1 MPRYL
6 WRAIADNGVEGPRTA
21 LRSGCFPRLA
31 EVQEPAGA
39 CSEAGDG
46 RELRTVKTNHGALV
60 SNFHNGVPRSYRDRK
75 DIALQSAA
83 VSKVQNPN
91 SVVKLKDLQ
100 TGEEIAQAIVS
111 MARSGCSALHHPD
124 KCRCY
129 VAGSK
134 VAGGSQD
141 PRRMFRCGTS
151 PHATMAPSAPADF
164 VSVIDDVPLIDV
176 AGAGVRPRHLH
187 NTARTSRRAACRGG
201 TSTRRRRWP
210 DEVRTVG
217 GDDD

>member
-1 MPRYL
+1 MPRCL
-6 WRAIADNGVEGPRTA
+6 WRAISDNGVEGPRTA

-100 TGEEIAQAIVS
+100 TGEEIV
-111 MARSGCSALHHPD
+111 
-124 KCRCY
+124 
-129 VAGSK
+129 VAFTQG
-134 VAGGSQD
+134 QQ
-141 PRRMFRCGTS
+141 
-151 PHATMAPSAPADF
+151 
-164 VSVIDDVPLIDV
+164 
-176 AGAGVRPRHLH
+176 
-187 NTARTSRRAACRGG
+187 
-201 TSTRRRRWP
+201 
-210 DEVRTVG
+210 
-217 GDDD
+217 

>member
-1 MPRYL
+1 VL
-6 WRAIADNGVEGPRTA
+6 LTIAA
-21 LRSGCFPRLA
+21 LKGLAPRSGQAVSPDFN
-31 EVQEPAGA
+31 AGA

-100 TGEEIAQAIVS
+100 TGEEIAQAIVA

-124 KCRCY
+124 KCRC
-129 VAGSK
+129 
-134 VAGGSQD
+134 
-141 PRRMFRCGTS
+141 
-151 PHATMAPSAPADF
+151 
-164 VSVIDDVPLIDV
+164 
-176 AGAGVRPRHLH
+176 
-187 NTARTSRRAACRGG
+187 
-201 TSTRRRRWP
+201 
-210 DEVRTVG
+210 
-217 GDDD
+217 

>member
-1 MPRYL
+1 VLLP
-6 WRAIADNGVEGPRTA
+6 ITA
-21 LRSGCFPRLA
+21 LKGLAPRSGQAVSPDWLKFN
-31 EVQEPAGA
+31 AGA

-91 SVVKLKDLQ
+91 NVVKLKDLQ

-141 PRRMFRCGTS
+141 PRRMFRCGDK
-151 PHATMAPSAPADF
+151 SARHDGTFSPADF

-176 AGAGVRPRHLH
+176 AGAGVRPRHLC
-187 NTARTSRRAACRGG
+187 NTARIP
-201 TSTRRRRWP
+201 TRCVQGRNLHPAQALAR
-210 DEVRTVG
+210 
-217 GDDD
+217 

>member
-1 MPRYL
+1 MLLP
-6 WRAIADNGVEGPRTA
+6 ITA
-21 LRSGCFPRLA
+21 LKGLAPRSGQAVSPDWLKFN
-31 EVQEPAGA
+31 AGA

-111 MARSGCSALHHPD
+111 MAREAARLCTTRTNVDVTLPVRKWLVDRKIHAACSG
-124 KCRCY
+124 
-129 VAGSK
+129 V
-134 VAGGSQD
+134 
-141 PRRMFRCGTS
+141 GTS
-151 PHATMAPSAPADF
+151 PHATMAPSAQPTL
-164 VSVIDDVPLIDV
+164 SL
-176 AGAGVRPRHLH
+176 
-187 NTARTSRRAACRGG
+187 
-201 TSTRRRRWP
+201 
-210 DEVRTVG
+210 
-217 GDDD
+217 

>member
-1 MPRYL
+1 VPRYL

-31 EVQEPAGA
+31 EVQEPVGA

-75 DIALQSAA
+75 DIALQSTA
-83 VSKVQNPN
+83 VSKVLESQQRGEAERLADRRGDRAGD
-91 SVVKLKDLQ
+91 SVY
-100 TGEEIAQAIVS
+100 GAG
-111 MARSGCSALHHPD
+111 GCSALHHPD

-141 PRRMFRCGTS
+141 PRRMFRCGDK
-151 PHATMAPSAPADF
+151 SARHDGTFSPADF

-176 AGAGVRPRHLH
+176 AGAGVRPRHLC
-187 NTARTSRRAACRGG
+187 NTARIP
-201 TSTRRRRWP
+201 TRCVQGRNRHPAQALAR
-210 DEVRTVG
+210 
-217 GDDD
+217 

>member
-1 MPRYL
+1 
-6 WRAIADNGVEGPRTA
+6 
-21 LRSGCFPRLA
+21 
-31 EVQEPAGA
+31 
-39 CSEAGDG
+39 
-46 RELRTVKTNHGALV
+46 VKTNHGALV

-176 AGAGVRPRHLH
+176 AGAGVRPRHLR

>member
-1 MPRYL
+1 MLLP
-6 WRAIADNGVEGPRTA
+6 ITA
-21 LRSGCFPRLA
+21 LKGLAPRSGQAVSPDWLKFN
-31 EVQEPAGA
+31 AGA

-141 PRRMFRCGTS
+141 PRRMFRCGDK
-151 PHATMAPSAPADF
+151 SARHDGTFSPADF

-176 AGAGVRPRHLH
+176 AGAGVRPRHLC
-187 NTARTSRRAACRGG
+187 NTARIP
-201 TSTRRRRWP
+201 TRCVQGRNLHPAQALAR
-210 DEVRTVG
+210 
-217 GDDD
+217 